1 MNALELRRHTMARVA
16 LGRVGTAQPTAAH
29 LAFQAAHAAARDAVW
44 ATAPLPG
51 NITVRSQAR
60 DRREYLLRP
69 DLGRKLDEGVVLPP
83 SPGALV
89 FVVADGLCATGV
101 AAQALAVI
109 EAARPLLP
117 LPVGPVVAA
126 HQARV
131 ALGDAIGAAMG
142 AQAVAVLIGERP
154 GLSAQD
160 SMGIYLTWAPVVGR
174 TDAERNCISNIRP
187 GGLSAAEAGAKLAWL
202 VRAAMR
208 LGATGV
214 GLKDDMRAAPLAV
227 PARVAAL
234 ADAPLAVPAEVAALA
249 AADAPLA
256 VPAGAA
262 GMPPP

>member
-1 MNALELRRHTMARVA
+1 MSGPEWEGERPTPSWPGSDPATALSPGAVHAAPRALDLRRYTMARVA
-16 LGRVGTAQPTAAH
+16 LGRVGSAQPTSAH

-44 ATAPLPG
+44 SEATLPG
-51 NITVRSQAR
+51 DITVRTQVR

-69 DLGRKLDEGVVLPP
+69 DLGRRLAEGTVLPAAP
-83 SPGALV
+83 CALV

-109 EAARPLLP
+109 AAARPLLA

-142 AQAVAVLIGERP
+142 AAAVAVLISERP

-174 TDAERNCISNIRP
+174 SDAERNCISNVRP
-187 GGLSAAEAGAKLAWL
+187 GGLSAGEAAAKLAWL
-202 VRAAMR
+202 VRQAMG

-214 GLKDDMRAAPLAV
+214 GLKDDMPAV
-227 PARVAAL
+227 ELLR
-234 ADAPLAVPAEVAALA
+234 
-249 AADAPLA
+249 
-256 VPAGAA
+256 
-262 GMPPP
+262 